1 MAKSAFTV
9 IAERHRE
16 MGSPG
21 LVYCMQVLG
30 DNFDELDAETAN
42 AYEEFYLEL
51 EEFAKQQF
59 A

>member
-1 MAKSAFTV
+1 MAKSAFAV
-9 IAERHRE
+9 IAERHHE

-42 AYEEFYLEL
+42 AYEEFYQEL
-51 EEFAKQQF
+51 EDFAKQQF

>member
-1 MAKSAFTV
+1 MSKSAFAI
-9 IAERHRE
+9 IAERHQE

-30 DNFDELDAETAN
+30 DNFDDLDPETQD
-42 AYEEFYLEL
+42 AYEDFYGEL
-51 EEFAKQQF
+51 EDFAKQQF

>member
-1 MAKSAFTV
+1 MSKSAFAV
-9 IAERHRE
+9 IAERHHE

-30 DNFDELDAETAN
+30 DNFDDLDPETQD
-42 AYEEFYLEL
+42 AYEDFYGEL
-51 EEFAKQQF
+51 EDFAKQQF